1 MKLFV
6 FNCLSGLTNSY
17 HSEGGLIVVAK
28 SLAGAKKIN
37 PNIGDAKPD
46 KVFELDEKHEK
57 DAGYE
62 EIFPDAGCC

>member
-6 FNCLSGLTNSY
+6 FNYLNGLTNSW
-17 HSEGGLIVVAK
+17 HNGWGLIVVAK

-57 DAGYE
+57 DASYSM
-62 EIFPDAGCC
+62 IFPDAGCC